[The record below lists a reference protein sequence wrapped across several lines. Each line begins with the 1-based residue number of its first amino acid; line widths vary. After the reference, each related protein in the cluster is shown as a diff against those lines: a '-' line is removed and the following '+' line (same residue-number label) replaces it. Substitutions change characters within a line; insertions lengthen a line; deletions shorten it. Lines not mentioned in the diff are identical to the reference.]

1 MESFALPP
9 SQVPTPRR
17 HGSRWKART
26 SERRYVSHHLPL
38 AREPAEVVVGR
49 ARALAG
55 DHARPDRPLRRAG
68 RAEHLALPRL
78 DDALEH
84 LTALAGLRIGDAD
97 AGDAEAQL
105 GVVVGVGVAQPQP
118 RVADEPQA

>member
-17 HGSRWKART
+17 HRSRWKART

-38 AREPAEVVVGR
+38 AREPPEVVVGG

-55 DHARPDRPLRRAG
+55 DHAGPDRALRRAG
-68 RAEHLALPRL
+68 RAEHLALPWL

-84 LTALAGLRIGDAD
+84 LAALARLRIGDPY
-97 AGDAEAQL
+97 AGD
-105 GVVVGVGVAQPQP
+105 
-118 RVADEPQA
+118 RVAAPGARGGEHLRQ